1 VDTVERPR
9 CPPGRLESCVDQ
21 LVAARSCWTAIM
33 MLQQQ
38 MPEQQGTRLAAGR
51 KPNAKPG
58 WLMQDSSR
66 RLSASATT
74 ATNSSSYEEGKV
86 RRGVEDVCEAGDTAH
101 LAARHLASALLAG
114 CRKRTH
120 THTHTHTH
128 AHTRTHT
135 HTHAHTHT
143 HTQDASNSVRVPDYP
158 RAWFYPKVCMCLH
171 ANLRVLLRVLLS
183 FAQLRVTRSRFL
195 SFPPSPGDS
204 TAAAV
209 GGAGHRLSR
218 AAPAG
223 PDGHARV
230 GALHADLDPVHC
242 VRGSIPV
249 PVLSL
254 PRSRCGGLCSANAL
268 QLQRCGDCPLLR
280 RRLMCD
286 AGPQGRICNRRHARL
301 RRKVATGLLGRP
313 RSLSRLP
320 AVTRAC

>member
-1 VDTVERPR
+1 
-9 CPPGRLESCVDQ
+9 
-21 LVAARSCWTAIM
+21 
-33 MLQQQ
+33 
-38 MPEQQGTRLAAGR
+38 
-51 KPNAKPG
+51 
-58 WLMQDSSR
+58 
-66 RLSASATT
+66 
-74 ATNSSSYEEGKV
+74 
-86 RRGVEDVCEAGDTAH
+86 
-101 LAARHLASALLAG
+101 
-114 CRKRTH
+114 
-120 THTHTHTH
+120 
-128 AHTRTHT
+128 
-135 HTHAHTHT
+135 
-143 HTQDASNSVRVPDYP
+143 
-158 RAWFYPKVCMCLH
+158 MCLH